1 MILILDSFSKSLM
14 ASLLLM
20 IVALLSATV
29 TGAADSANIRA
40 TCWATAA
47 LSEDLVAVARDEQ
60 RWSCSSARQKLSI
73 DAERVLL
80 RFYITADRVLPQ
92 YLLSRRSALEAV
104 HLLMSISGDGD
115 LASLYERAD
124 RLLYEAKDN
133 GRNKTESAVS
143 ATASPKAVKI
153 NKASRA

>member
-1 MILILDSFSKSLM
+1 VLCF
-14 ASLLLM
+14 
-20 IVALLSATV
+20 
-29 TGAADSANIRA
+29 
-40 TCWATAA
+40 
-47 LSEDLVAVARDEQ
+47 
-60 RWSCSSARQKLSI
+60 SARKKLSI

-104 HLLMSISGDGD
+104 HLLTSISGDGD

>member
-1 MILILDSFSKSLM
+1 M
-14 ASLLLM
+14 ASLLL
-20 IVALLSATV
+20 VTAALLSV
-29 TGAADSANIRA
+29 TAAADSANIRV
-40 TCWATAA
+40 TCWTTASF
-47 LSEDLVAVARDEQ
+47 SEDLVAVARDEQ
-60 RWSCSSARQKLSI
+60 RCSCFSARKKLSI